1 MRASARNRG
10 ARMID
15 LRFMD
20 EFVISWGDVAPLLI
34 PLVSLATM
42 SIWYFYHRLR
52 VLVDDLGDLMW

>member
-1 MRASARNRG
+1 
-10 ARMID
+10 MID

-20 EFVISWGDVAPLLI
+20 EFAISWGDVAPLLI